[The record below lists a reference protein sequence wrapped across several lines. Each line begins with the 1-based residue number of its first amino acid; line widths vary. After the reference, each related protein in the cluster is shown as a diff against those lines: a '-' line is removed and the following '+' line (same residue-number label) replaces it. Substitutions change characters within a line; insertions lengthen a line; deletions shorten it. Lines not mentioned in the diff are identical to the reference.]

1 MKFLFC
7 RIIKE
12 DIFREVVTREGEQ
25 ISRKIGAAINAVS
38 SPSEKLAVYVTVANQ
53 AIHETENYFHLLMDE
68 WFEIFDFTDEVRRK
82 KEDHGIET
90 VAAII
95 REGNQTGEFCVEDP
109 EKCAR
114 AITSALTGFWFSL
127 GSVRFGAAPDES
139 ISAFI
144 RIILNGLLKR

>member
-1 MKFLFC
+1 
-7 RIIKE
+7 
-12 DIFREVVTREGEQ
+12 
-25 ISRKIGAAINAVS
+25 
-38 SPSEKLAVYVTVANQ
+38 
-53 AIHETENYFHLLMDE
+53 MDE

-109 EKCAR
+109 DKCAR

-127 GSVRFGAAPDES
+127 GSARFGAAPDES
-139 ISAFI
+139 INAFI
-144 RIILNGLLKR
+144 RIILKGLLKR

>member
-1 MKFLFC
+1 
-7 RIIKE
+7 
-12 DIFREVVTREGEQ
+12 
-25 ISRKIGAAINAVS
+25 SRKIGAAINAVS
-38 SPSEKLAVYVTVANQ
+38 SPSEKMAVYVTVANQ

-109 EKCAR
+109 DKCAR
-114 AITSALTGFWFSL
+114 AI
-127 GSVRFGAAPDES
+127 
-139 ISAFI
+139 
-144 RIILNGLLKR
+144 